1 MVSGAAYSRRKDLR
15 PGLAKVGAT
24 MNEDAFYQT
33 ERERMVSEQLASRTI
48 RDLRVLEA
56 MRSVPRERFVPPE
69 HRHLA
74 YADGPLPIGEGQTIS
89 QPFIVALM
97 TQLLELQG
105 DETVLEVGTG
115 SGYQAAV
122 LAYMAK
128 SVHTIER
135 HTPLAR
141 RAEKAISRLG
151 LENIHFHVG
160 DGTQGYPPAAPYE
173 GIIVT
178 AAAPE
183 VPRPLLDQLAAG
195 GRLVIPVGGRR
206 GQYLQRWRRF
216 GDEYK
221 SEILEPVAFVPL
233 LGEHGWDG

>member
-1 MVSGAAYSRRKDLR
+1 
-15 PGLAKVGAT
+15 
-24 MNEDAFYQT
+24 MNEDTYYQK
-33 ERERMVSEQLASRTI
+33 ERERMVNEQLASRTI
-48 RDLRVLEA
+48 RDPLVLSA
-56 MRSVPRERFVPPE
+56 MRKVPREQFVPPE

-74 YADGPLPIGEGQTIS
+74 YADGPLPIGQGQTIS

-105 DETVLEVGTG
+105 EEKILEVGTG

-122 LAYMAK
+122 LAHLAK

-135 HTPLAR
+135 HAPLAR
-141 RAEKAISRLG
+141 SAQQVFTQLG
-151 LENIHFHVG
+151 LENIHLHVG
-160 DGTQGYPPAAPYE
+160 DGTQGYPKAAPYD

-183 VPRPLLDQLAAG
+183 VPRPLLDQLADG

-206 GQYLQRWRRF
+206 GQYLQRWRRT
-216 GDEYK
+216 GDDFKHET
-221 SEILEPVAFVPL
+221 LEPVAFVPL
-233 LGEHGWDG
+233 LGEHGWEDR